1 MTARRPLAALALAAV
16 SALALAGCASA
27 GAGGSAGGGTGS
39 SGEGAVTAS
48 GPADGLRVAVIGD
61 SIAAG
66 LGVED
71 GQAWPSLLAEENG
84 WRVSNL
90 SSSGAGFV
98 ATDGDGDDFGP
109 QVTAAIDADAQL
121 VLLGASDN
129 DIGADDGDARQATAD
144 AVARLRAGLPHARIV
159 GYGALTGEASDAQLA
174 SVDRALRDAITAA
187 GGVWLELGQPYRG
200 QEGLVQD
207 DGEHPTAAGQRAI
220 ADAVRSAL
228 AAAHVTSASAGPAA
242 TP

>member
-1 MTARRPLAALALAAV
+1 MTVRRPLTALALAAV
-16 SALALAGCASA
+16 GALALAGCSSATAAS
-27 GAGGSAGGGTGS
+27 GGDA
-39 SGEGAVTAS
+39 EVTAT

-71 GQAWPSLLAEENG
+71 GEAWPDLLAAENG
-84 WRVSNL
+84 WRLSNL

-121 VLLGASDN
+121 VLVGASDN
-129 DIGADDGDARQATAD
+129 DLGADDGDARQATAD
-144 AVARLRAGLPHARIV
+144 AVQRLRQGLPHAQIV
-159 GYGALTGEASDAQLA
+159 GYGALTGEATDEQLA
-174 SVDRALRDAITAA
+174 SVDAALRDAISAA
-187 GGVWLELGQPYRG
+187 GGVWLELGQPYRSR
-200 QEGLVQD
+200 EGLVQD

-220 ADAVRSAL
+220 ANAVRSAL
-228 AAAHVTSASAGPAA
+228 AGAHVTVTATAAPASP
-242 TP
+242 

>member
-1 MTARRPLAALALAAV
+1 MTARRPLTALALAAV
-16 SALALAGCASA
+16 SALALAGCSSASA
-27 GAGGSAGGGTGS
+27 APDGGSA
-39 SGEGAVTAS
+39 TAT

-71 GQAWPSLLAEENG
+71 GEAWPDLLAAENG
-84 WRVSNL
+84 WRLSNL

-109 QVTAAIDADAQL
+109 QVTAAIAADAQL
-121 VLLGASDN
+121 VLVGASDN
-129 DIGADDGDARQATAD
+129 DLGADDADARQATAD
-144 AVARLRAGLPHARIV
+144 AVQQLREGLPHAQIV
-159 GYGALTGEASDAQLA
+159 GYGALTGEATDEQLA
-174 SVDRALRDAITAA
+174 DVDQALRDAVTAA
-187 GGVWLELGQPYRG
+187 GGVWLDLGQPYRS

-220 ADAVRSAL
+220 AMAVRSAL
-228 AAAHVTSASAGPAA
+228 AAAGVTVTTTTGTASS
-242 TP
+242 TPSP